1 MKKFSV
7 NILAF
12 AVGLVVNHNTFS
24 QEVTAADLNENLN
37 DDAAIVEEEVTV
49 TGSRIK
55 RDTFS
60 TPMPMFSIN
69 KEDIISIGSN
79 ALTDVLLEVP
89 SIVSGLSQ
97 TNTTTNLQNSGLSS
111 VDLRNLDDNR
121 TLVLIDGRRTVSNS
135 ANGNRVSLGTIP
147 ANFVERVEV
156 ITGGASAVYGSDAV
170 AGVVNIITE
179 KNHEGVEINAR
190 FGEGRDGAFDDKTFD
205 ISFGGKF
212 NDNKGYVFASVN
224 YDDESGIRAEDWDRA
239 LIQASW
245 DYVDGVN
252 VFETA
257 DGDQPARDLT
267 VDQYADLS
275 SDPDGGRFDGSNFW
289 YNDEGLQQDF
299 VTNRDGF
306 DFRADDDILI
316 PRERLNAAIKIDYQ
330 FSDDLEAFFTT
341 IYSKVD
347 TDNLREPEGD
357 DYNDPHTLFD
367 PATGT
372 SSLIQAGRIPIDNPF
387 APQEIIDAES
397 SRGIRWDRRFV
408 EVGLQRTL
416 NERET
421 SRFWGG
427 LRGTFA
433 NDWDWEASVGYGKY
447 EQTQLRFNEINIVS
461 LRQGLNAE
469 VGPDGAIRCADAN
482 ARANGCVPV
491 NLFGRGSITPE
502 AADYIRADL
511 GLTSEVE
518 QINVL
523 AYTTGTLFSL
533 PAGPFDVVLGFEYRE
548 DEMDLTPDELNR
560 FGGHSSNFVPAF
572 DAKIDVSEVFAEASI
587 PLIKNVPAI
596 HDLNMDVS
604 FRYADY
610 SLDKVGG
617 VTSFGT
623 GIQWFPVQE
632 FNVRASFNRALRAP
646 DLTEAFSPP
655 RGDSDSFDDICEGV
669 TIDSVGVIANNC
681 RSDAGVLANIQE
693 NGAFEDESS
702 SKFSPN
708 AGNQDLVEESADTYT
723 AGFVWQPSFIEN
735 LSLATD
741 YYSIE
746 IEDAIDSFSNAEILR
761 QCYGSEDNFGD
772 NNFFCQQITRDDDGQ
787 IVTLVQREQNLDSL
801 EVSGVDT
808 TLRYNFE
815 LSSIGLPGE
824 YDLLYIHSHL
834 IKHQQIGQGD
844 DGLIIEDNK
853 GELASGNFED
863 RSQLRLA
870 WRYGNFR
877 ATWRVRYF
885 GSIND
890 DNDLEDDYREALAND
905 PNAEKPFYLDIDS
918 EVINDLF
925 LSYRFD
931 FAGARYRLFGGAR
944 NIFDNDGPFL
954 PVGTSGGADNHDNIY
969 GNIRGRYVYAGIN
982 VRF

>member
-1 MKKFSV
+1 MKKFSINILTLAV
-7 NILAF
+7 NISISHYAYCQ
-12 AVGLVVNHNTFS
+12 TTS
-24 QEVTAADLNENLN
+24 AADVNESL
-37 DDAAIVEEEVTV
+37 DDHNSVVEEEVTV

-69 KEDIISIGSN
+69 KEDIVSIGSN

-97 TNTTTNLQNSGLSS
+97 TNTTSNLQNSGLSTI
-111 VDLRNLDDNR
+111 DLRNLDDNR

-147 ANFVERVEV
+147 SNFVERVEV

-179 KNHEGVEINAR
+179 KNQQGVEFNAR
-190 FGEGRDGAFDDKTFD
+190 FGEGRDGAYDDQTFD
-205 ISFGGKF
+205 LSFGNKF
-212 NDNKGYVFASVN
+212 HDNKGYFFASIN
-224 YDDESGIRAEDWDRA
+224 YDDESGIRAVDWDRS

-245 DYVDGVN
+245 DYEDGVN

-275 SDPDGGRFDGSNFW
+275 SDPDGGRFDGNGFW
-289 YNDEGLQQDF
+289 YNDEGLQEGF

-306 DFRADDDILI
+306 DFRRDDDILI
-316 PRERLNAAIKIDYQ
+316 PRERVNVAFKVDYQ
-330 FSDDLEAFFTT
+330 ITDSTEAFFSTM
-341 IYSKVD
+341 YSKID

-357 DYNDPHTLFD
+357 DYNDLHTLFD
-367 PATGT
+367 PATG
-372 SSLIQAGRIPIDNPF
+372 SSTLIQSGRISLDNPF
-387 APQEIIDAES
+387 APQAIIDAES

-421 SRFWGG
+421 SRVWAG
-427 LRGTFA
+427 LKGRFS

-447 EQTQLRFNEINIVS
+447 EQTQLRFNEINILN

-469 VGPDGAIRCADAN
+469 VGPDGEIRCADAD

-491 NLFGRGSITPE
+491 NLFGRGSITPQ
-502 AADYIRADL
+502 AADYIRANL

-518 QINVL
+518 QVNVL
-523 AYTTGTLFSL
+523 AFTTGTLLSL
-533 PAGPFDVVLGFEYRE
+533 PSGPLNAVLGFEYRE
-548 DEMDLTPDELNR
+548 DKMDLAPDDLNR

-572 DAKIDVSEVFAEASI
+572 DAKIDVSELFAEVSI
-587 PLIKNVPAI
+587 PILENLPGA
-596 HDLNMDVS
+596 HDLSMDLS

-610 SLDKVGG
+610 SLENVGA

-623 GIQWFPVQE
+623 GIQWFPVPE
-632 FNVRASFNRALRAP
+632 FNLRASFNRALRAP

-669 TIDSVGVIANNC
+669 TLDSVGVVDDNC
-681 RSDAGVLANIQE
+681 RTDAGIVANIE
-693 NGAFEDESS
+693 TNGEFEDESR

-708 AGNQDLVEESADTYT
+708 AGNQELVEESADTYT
-723 AGFVWQPSFIEN
+723 AGFVWQPSFVEN
-735 LSLATD
+735 LSIASD

-746 IEDAIDSFSNAEILR
+746 IEDAINSFSNEEILR
-761 QCYGSEDNFGD
+761 QCYTSEQNFGD
-772 NNFFCQQITRDDDGQ
+772 QNFFCQQITRDGDGQ
-787 IVTLVQREQNLDSL
+787 IVSLVQRQLNLDAV

-808 TLRYNFE
+808 TIRYNLE
-815 LSSIGLPGE
+815 LDTIGLPGE
-824 YDLLYIHSHL
+824 LDISYIHSHL
-834 IKHQQIGQGD
+834 IKHRKIGQGTD
-844 DGLIIEDNK
+844 ELVIENNK
-853 GELASGNFED
+853 GELDSGNFED
-863 RSQLRLA
+863 RSQLRLS
-870 WRYGNFR
+870 WNYGDFR
-877 ATWRVRYF
+877 ATWRVKYF
-885 GSIND
+885 SSIND
-890 DNDLEDDYREALAND
+890 DNDLVDDFREALEENPD
-905 PNAEKPFYLDIDS
+905 AEKPLYLDIDS
-918 EVINDLF
+918 EVINDLYLAHRLTF
-925 LSYRFD
+925 
-931 FAGARYRLFGGAR
+931 GKVRYRIFGGVR

-954 PVGTSGGADNHDNIY
+954 PAGTSGGADNHDNIY
-969 GNIRGRYVYAGIN
+969 GNIRGRYTYAGIN